1 MNGKGRKLFR
11 SAVGILTSVMMMGA
25 YTTTAMASGI
35 GVIDAKDM
43 LDIHAEANRAS
54 AVVGQV
60 MDDGHVAILAKY
72 NDWVQIQAGEIAG
85 WVPAENL
92 VETEISNEE
101 AVAANEQVI
110 AERTGATAS
119 EDEFFAEEEVQQD
132 ETAALQAEASEA
144 VQNEIEEVQTA
155 EEAARLEAE
164 AQAKAAEEAARLE
177 AEAQAKAAE
186 KAARLEAEAQ
196 AKAAEEAARLEAEA
210 QAKAAEKAARLE
222 AEAQAKAA
230 EEAARLEAEAQAKA
244 AEKAARLEAEAQAK
258 AAAEEAARAEAEAK
272 AAAEAQAAEEAA
284 RLAAEAQAK
293 AAAEEAARIAAEA
306 QQAAL
311 AAQAAQTA
319 AISAEELKLLANIIY
334 CEAGSESYVGKVAVG
349 NVIMNRVKSASQ
361 PNTITEVVYAKGQ
374 FSPVRNGSLQR
385 ALSSDKA
392 DAACYQAAIEALAG
406 AQPVGGKLFFRRNN
420 GRSGQVIGHHVFY

>member
-43 LDIHAEANRAS
+43 LDIHAEANTAS

-60 MDDGHVAILAKY
+60 MEDGHVAILAKY

-144 VQNEIEEVQTA
+144 AQNEIEEVQTA

-164 AQAKAAEEAARLE
+164 AQAKAA
-177 AEAQAKAAE
+177 
-186 KAARLEAEAQ
+186 
-196 AKAAEEAARLEAEA
+196 AEEAA
-210 QAKAAEKAARLE
+210 Q
-222 AEAQAKAA
+222 
-230 EEAARLEAEAQAKA
+230 
-244 AEKAARLEAEAQAK
+244 LEAEAQAK
-258 AAAEEAARAEAEAK
+258 AAAEEAARLEAEV
-272 AAAEAQAAEEAA
+272 
-284 RLAAEAQAK
+284 QAK

>member
-144 VQNEIEEVQTA
+144 AQNEIEEVQAA
-155 EEAARLEAE
+155 EEAARLEAEAQSKAAAEEAARLEAEAQAKAAAEEAAQLEAE

-177 AEAQAKAAE
+177 AEAQAKAA
-186 KAARLEAEAQ
+186 
-196 AKAAEEAARLEAEA
+196 AEEAARLEAEA
-210 QAKAAEKAARLE
+210 Q
-222 AEAQAKAA
+222 
-230 EEAARLEAEAQAKA
+230 
-244 AEKAARLEAEAQAK
+244 
-258 AAAEEAARAEAEAK
+258 
-272 AAAEAQAAEEAA
+272 
-284 RLAAEAQAK
+284 
-293 AAAEEAARIAAEA
+293 
-306 QQAAL
+306 QAAL
-311 AAQAAQTA
+311 AAQTA
-319 AISAEELKLLANIIY
+319 AISTEELKLLANIIY

>member
-54 AVVGQV
+54 VVVGQV

-72 NDWVQIQAGEIAG
+72 NGWVQIQAGEIAG

-92 VETEISNEE
+92 VETEISNEA
-101 AVAANEQVI
+101 AVAANMQVI
-110 AERTGATAS
+110 AERTEATAS

-144 VQNEIEEVQTA
+144 AQNEIEEVQAAEEAARIEAEAQAKAAA
-155 EEAARLEAE
+155 EEAARLAAE

-177 AEAQAKAAE
+177 
-186 KAARLEAEAQ
+186 
-196 AKAAEEAARLEAEA
+196 
-210 QAKAAEKAARLE
+210 
-222 AEAQAKAA
+222 
-230 EEAARLEAEAQAKA
+230 
-244 AEKAARLEAEAQAK
+244 
-258 AAAEEAARAEAEAK
+258 
-272 AAAEAQAAEEAA
+272 
-284 RLAAEAQAK
+284 AEAQAK

-406 AQPVGGKLFFRRNN
+406 AQPVGDKLFFRRNN

>member
-43 LDIHAEANRAS
+43 LDIHAEANTAS
-54 AVVGQV
+54 AVIGQV
-60 MDDGHVAILAKY
+60 MEDGHVAILAKY

-110 AERTGATAS
+110 AERTGETAS

-144 VQNEIEEVQTA
+144 AQNEIEEVQAA
-155 EEAARLEAE
+155 EEAARIEAEAQAKAAAEEAARIEAEAQAKAAAEEAARIEAE

-177 AEAQAKAAE
+177 AEAQ
-186 KAARLEAEAQ
+186 
-196 AKAAEEAARLEAEA
+196 
-210 QAKAAEKAARLE
+210 
-222 AEAQAKAA
+222 
-230 EEAARLEAEAQAKA
+230 
-244 AEKAARLEAEAQAK
+244 
-258 AAAEEAARAEAEAK
+258 
-272 AAAEAQAAEEAA
+272 
-284 RLAAEAQAK
+284 
-293 AAAEEAARIAAEA
+293 
-306 QQAAL
+306 QAAL
-311 AAQAAQTA
+311 AAQTAQTA

-374 FSPVRNGSLQR
+374 FFPVRNGSLQR

-406 AQPVGGKLFFRRNN
+406 AQPVGDKLFFRRNN

>member
-43 LDIHAEANRAS
+43 LDIHAEANTAS
-54 AVVGQV
+54 AVIGQV
-60 MDDGHVAILAKY
+60 MEDGHVAILAKY

-110 AERTGATAS
+110 AERTGETAS

-144 VQNEIEEVQTA
+144 AQNEIEEVQAA
-155 EEAARLEAE
+155 EEAARIEAE

-177 AEAQAKAAE
+177 AEAQAKAA
-186 KAARLEAEAQ
+186 
-196 AKAAEEAARLEAEA
+196 
-210 QAKAAEKAARLE
+210 
-222 AEAQAKAA
+222 
-230 EEAARLEAEAQAKA
+230 
-244 AEKAARLEAEAQAK
+244 
-258 AAAEEAARAEAEAK
+258 
-272 AAAEAQAAEEAA
+272 
-284 RLAAEAQAK
+284 
-293 AAAEEAARIAAEA
+293 AEEAARIEAEA

-311 AAQAAQTA
+311 AAQTA

-406 AQPVGGKLFFRRNN
+406 AQPVGDKLFFRRNN

>member
-43 LDIHAEANRAS
+43 LDIHAEANTAS
-54 AVVGQV
+54 AVIGQV
-60 MDDGHVAILAKY
+60 MEDGHVAILAKY

-132 ETAALQAEASEA
+132 ETAALQAEASKA
-144 VQNEIEEVQTA
+144 AQNEIEEVQ
-155 EEAARLEAE
+155 
-164 AQAKAAEEAARLE
+164 AAEEAARI
-177 AEAQAKAAE
+177 
-186 KAARLEAEAQ
+186 
-196 AKAAEEAARLEAEA
+196 
-210 QAKAAEKAARLE
+210 
-222 AEAQAKAA
+222 
-230 EEAARLEAEAQAKA
+230 
-244 AEKAARLEAEAQAK
+244 EAEAQAK
-258 AAAEEAARAEAEAK
+258 AAAEEAA
-272 AAAEAQAAEEAA
+272 Q
-284 RLAAEAQAK
+284 LAAQAQAK
-293 AAAEEAARIAAEA
+293 AAEEAARIEAEA

>member
-43 LDIHAEANRAS
+43 LDIHAEANTAS
-54 AVVGQV
+54 AVIGQV
-60 MDDGHVAILAKY
+60 MEDGHVAILAKY

-144 VQNEIEEVQTA
+144 AQNEIEEVQTA
-155 EEAARLEAE
+155 EEAARIEAEAQAKADEEAARIEAE

-177 AEAQAKAAE
+177 AEAQAKAA
-186 KAARLEAEAQ
+186 
-196 AKAAEEAARLEAEA
+196 AEEAARLEAEA
-210 QAKAAEKAARLE
+210 Q
-222 AEAQAKAA
+222 
-230 EEAARLEAEAQAKA
+230 
-244 AEKAARLEAEAQAK
+244 
-258 AAAEEAARAEAEAK
+258 
-272 AAAEAQAAEEAA
+272 
-284 RLAAEAQAK
+284 
-293 AAAEEAARIAAEA
+293 
-306 QQAAL
+306 QAAL
-311 AAQAAQTA
+311 AAQTA

>member
-43 LDIHAEANRAS
+43 LDIHAEANTAS
-54 AVVGQV
+54 AVIGQV
-60 MDDGHVAILAKY
+60 MEDGHVAILAKY

-110 AERTGATAS
+110 AERTGETAS

-144 VQNEIEEVQTA
+144 AQNEIEEIQAA
-155 EEAARLEAE
+155 EEAARIEAE
-164 AQAKAAEEAARLE
+164 AQAKAAEEAARI
-177 AEAQAKAAE
+177 
-186 KAARLEAEAQ
+186 
-196 AKAAEEAARLEAEA
+196 
-210 QAKAAEKAARLE
+210 
-222 AEAQAKAA
+222 
-230 EEAARLEAEAQAKA
+230 
-244 AEKAARLEAEAQAK
+244 EAEAQAK
-258 AAAEEAARAEAEAK
+258 AAAEK
-272 AAAEAQAAEEAA
+272 
-284 RLAAEAQAK
+284 
-293 AAAEEAARIAAEA
+293 AARIEAEA

-319 AISAEELKLLANIIY
+319 AISSEELKLLANIIY

-406 AQPVGGKLFFRRNN
+406 AQPVGDKLFFRRNN

>member
-43 LDIHAEANRAS
+43 LDIHAEANTAS

-60 MDDGHVAILAKY
+60 MEDGHVAILAKY

-110 AERTGATAS
+110 AERTGETAS

-144 VQNEIEEVQTA
+144 AQNEIEEVQ
-155 EEAARLEAE
+155 
-164 AQAKAAEEAARLE
+164 AAEEAARI
-177 AEAQAKAAE
+177 
-186 KAARLEAEAQ
+186 
-196 AKAAEEAARLEAEA
+196 
-210 QAKAAEKAARLE
+210 
-222 AEAQAKAA
+222 
-230 EEAARLEAEAQAKA
+230 
-244 AEKAARLEAEAQAK
+244 EAEAQAK
-258 AAAEEAARAEAEAK
+258 AAAEEAARIE
-272 AAAEAQAAEEAA
+272 
-284 RLAAEAQAK
+284 AEAQAK

>member
-43 LDIHAEANRAS
+43 LDIHAEANTAS
-54 AVVGQV
+54 AVIGQV
-60 MDDGHVAILAKY
+60 MEDGHVAILAKY

-144 VQNEIEEVQTA
+144 AQNEIEEVQTA
-155 EEAARLEAE
+155 EEAARIEAE
-164 AQAKAAEEAARLE
+164 AQAKAA
-177 AEAQAKAAE
+177 
-186 KAARLEAEAQ
+186 
-196 AKAAEEAARLEAEA
+196 AEEAARIEAEA
-210 QAKAAEKAARLE
+210 QV
-222 AEAQAKAA
+222 KAA
-230 EEAARLEAEAQAKA
+230 EE
-244 AEKAARLEAEAQAK
+244 AARLEAEAQAK
-258 AAAEEAARAEAEAK
+258 AAAEEAARIE
-272 AAAEAQAAEEAA
+272 
-284 RLAAEAQAK
+284 AEAQAK

>member
-1 MNGKGRKLFR
+1 
-11 SAVGILTSVMMMGA
+11 MMGA

-43 LDIHAEANRAS
+43 LDIHAEANTAS
-54 AVVGQV
+54 AVIGQV
-60 MDDGHVAILAKY
+60 MEDGHVAILAKY

-132 ETAALQAEASEA
+132 ETAALQAEASKA
-144 VQNEIEEVQTA
+144 AQNEIEEVQ
-155 EEAARLEAE
+155 
-164 AQAKAAEEAARLE
+164 AAEE
-177 AEAQAKAAE
+177 
-186 KAARLEAEAQ
+186 
-196 AKAAEEAARLEAEA
+196 
-210 QAKAAEKAARLE
+210 
-222 AEAQAKAA
+222 
-230 EEAARLEAEAQAKA
+230 
-244 AEKAARLEAEAQAK
+244 AARLEAEAQAK
-258 AAAEEAARAEAEAK
+258 AAAEEAAR
-272 AAAEAQAAEEAA
+272 
-284 RLAAEAQAK
+284 
-293 AAAEEAARIAAEA
+293 IAAE
-306 QQAAL
+306 
-311 AAQAAQTA
+311 AQAAQTA

>member
-60 MDDGHVAILAKY
+60 MDDGHVAILTKY

-144 VQNEIEEVQTA
+144 AQNEIEEVQAA
-155 EEAARLEAE
+155 EEAARIEAE
-164 AQAKAAEEAARLE
+164 AQAKA
-177 AEAQAKAAE
+177 
-186 KAARLEAEAQ
+186 
-196 AKAAEEAARLEAEA
+196 
-210 QAKAAEKAARLE
+210 
-222 AEAQAKAA
+222 AA

-258 AAAEEAARAEAEAK
+258 AAAEETARLEAEAQAK
-272 AAAEAQAAEEAA
+272 AAAEEAA
-284 RLAAEAQAK
+284 RLEAEAQAKAAEEAAQLEAEAQAK
-293 AAAEEAARIAAEA
+293 AAAEEAARIAAE
-306 QQAAL
+306 
-311 AAQAAQTA
+311 AQAAQTA

>member
-1 MNGKGRKLFR
+1 MEVRMNGKGRKLFR

-43 LDIHAEANRAS
+43 LDIHAEANTAS
-54 AVVGQV
+54 AVIGQV
-60 MDDGHVAILAKY
+60 MEDGHVAILAKY

-101 AVAANEQVI
+101 AANEQVI

-144 VQNEIEEVQTA
+144 AQNEIEEVQAA
-155 EEAARLEAE
+155 EEAARIEAEAQAKAAAEEAARIEAE
-164 AQAKAAEEAARLE
+164 AQAKAAEEAARL
-177 AEAQAKAAE
+177 
-186 KAARLEAEAQ
+186 
-196 AKAAEEAARLEAEA
+196 
-210 QAKAAEKAARLE
+210 
-222 AEAQAKAA
+222 
-230 EEAARLEAEAQAKA
+230 
-244 AEKAARLEAEAQAK
+244 
-258 AAAEEAARAEAEAK
+258 
-272 AAAEAQAAEEAA
+272 
-284 RLAAEAQAK
+284 
-293 AAAEEAARIAAEA
+293 AAEA

-311 AAQAAQTA
+311 AAQTA
-319 AISAEELKLLANIIY
+319 AISTEELKLLANIIY

>member
-43 LDIHAEANRAS
+43 LDIHAEANTAS
-54 AVVGQV
+54 AVIGQV
-60 MDDGHVAILAKY
+60 MEDGHVAILAKY

-144 VQNEIEEVQTA
+144 AQNEIEEVQAA
-155 EEAARLEAE
+155 EEAARIEAEAQAKAAAEEAAQLEAEAQAKAAAEEAAQLEAE

-177 AEAQAKAAE
+177 AEAQAKAAAE
-186 KAARLEAEAQ
+186 EAARLEAEAQ
-196 AKAAEEAARLEAEA
+196 AKAAEEAAQLE
-210 QAKAAEKAARLE
+210 
-222 AEAQAKAA
+222 
-230 EEAARLEAEAQAKA
+230 
-244 AEKAARLEAEAQAK
+244 
-258 AAAEEAARAEAEAK
+258 
-272 AAAEAQAAEEAA
+272 
-284 RLAAEAQAK
+284 
-293 AAAEEAARIAAEA
+293 AEA

-319 AISAEELKLLANIIY
+319 AVSAEELKLLANIIY

>member
-1 MNGKGRKLFR
+1 MEVRMNGKGRKLFR

-43 LDIHAEANRAS
+43 LDIHAEANTAS

-60 MDDGHVAILAKY
+60 MEDGHVAILAKY

-144 VQNEIEEVQTA
+144 AQNEIEEVQAA

-177 AEAQAKAAE
+177 AEAQAKAAAE
-186 KAARLEAEAQ
+186 EAARLAAEAQ
-196 AKAAEEAARLEAEA
+196 AKAAEEAARI
-210 QAKAAEKAARLE
+210 
-222 AEAQAKAA
+222 
-230 EEAARLEAEAQAKA
+230 
-244 AEKAARLEAEAQAK
+244 EAEAQAK
-258 AAAEEAARAEAEAK
+258 AAAEEAARI
-272 AAAEAQAAEEAA
+272 
-284 RLAAEAQAK
+284 AAEAQAK

-311 AAQAAQTA
+311 AAQTA

>member
-43 LDIHAEANRAS
+43 LDIHAEANTAS
-54 AVVGQV
+54 AVIGQV
-60 MDDGHVAILAKY
+60 MEDGHVAILAKY

-144 VQNEIEEVQTA
+144 AQNEIEEVQAT
-155 EEAARLEAE
+155 EEAARI
-164 AQAKAAEEAARLE
+164 
-177 AEAQAKAAE
+177 
-186 KAARLEAEAQ
+186 
-196 AKAAEEAARLEAEA
+196 
-210 QAKAAEKAARLE
+210 
-222 AEAQAKAA
+222 
-230 EEAARLEAEAQAKA
+230 
-244 AEKAARLEAEAQAK
+244 EAEAQAK
-258 AAAEEAARAEAEAK
+258 AAAEEAARIEAEAQVK
-272 AAAEAQAAEEAA
+272 
-284 RLAAEAQAK
+284 
-293 AAAEEAARIAAEA
+293 AAEEAARIAAEA

>member
-43 LDIHAEANRAS
+43 LDIHAEANTAS

-60 MDDGHVAILAKY
+60 MEDGHVAILAKY

-144 VQNEIEEVQTA
+144 AQNEIEEVQAAEEAARIEAEAQAKAAAEEAARLEAEAQAKAAA

-177 AEAQAKAAE
+177 AEAQ
-186 KAARLEAEAQ
+186 
-196 AKAAEEAARLEAEA
+196 
-210 QAKAAEKAARLE
+210 
-222 AEAQAKAA
+222 
-230 EEAARLEAEAQAKA
+230 
-244 AEKAARLEAEAQAK
+244 
-258 AAAEEAARAEAEAK
+258 
-272 AAAEAQAAEEAA
+272 
-284 RLAAEAQAK
+284 
-293 AAAEEAARIAAEA
+293 
-306 QQAAL
+306 QAAL
-311 AAQAAQTA
+311 AAQTA

>member
-1 MNGKGRKLFR
+1 MEVRMNGKGRKLFR

-43 LDIHAEANRAS
+43 LDIHAEANTAS
-54 AVVGQV
+54 AVIGQV
-60 MDDGHVAILAKY
+60 MEDGHVAILAKY

-110 AERTGATAS
+110 AERTGETAS

-144 VQNEIEEVQTA
+144 AQNEIEEVQ
-155 EEAARLEAE
+155 
-164 AQAKAAEEAARLE
+164 AAEEAARI
-177 AEAQAKAAE
+177 
-186 KAARLEAEAQ
+186 
-196 AKAAEEAARLEAEA
+196 
-210 QAKAAEKAARLE
+210 
-222 AEAQAKAA
+222 
-230 EEAARLEAEAQAKA
+230 
-244 AEKAARLEAEAQAK
+244 EAEAQAK
-258 AAAEEAARAEAEAK
+258 AAAEEAARIE
-272 AAAEAQAAEEAA
+272 
-284 RLAAEAQAK
+284 AEAQAK
-293 AAAEEAARIAAEA
+293 AAAEEAARIEAEAQAKAAAEEAARIEAEA

-311 AAQAAQTA
+311 AAQTAQTA

>member
-43 LDIHAEANRAS
+43 LDIHAEANTAS
-54 AVVGQV
+54 AVIGQV
-60 MDDGHVAILAKY
+60 MEDGHVAILAKY

-132 ETAALQAEASEA
+132 ETAALQAEASKA
-144 VQNEIEEVQTA
+144 AQNEIEEVQAAEEAARIEAEAQAKAAAEEAARLAAEAQAKAAA

-177 AEAQAKAAE
+177 AEVQAQ
-186 KAARLEAEAQ
+186 
-196 AKAAEEAARLEAEA
+196 AAEE
-210 QAKAAEKAARLE
+210 
-222 AEAQAKAA
+222 
-230 EEAARLEAEAQAKA
+230 
-244 AEKAARLEAEAQAK
+244 AARLEAEAQAK
-258 AAAEEAARAEAEAK
+258 AAAEEAAQLE
-272 AAAEAQAAEEAA
+272 
-284 RLAAEAQAK
+284 
-293 AAAEEAARIAAEA
+293 AEA

>member
-43 LDIHAEANRAS
+43 LDIHAEANTAS

-60 MDDGHVAILAKY
+60 MEDGHVAILAKY

-144 VQNEIEEVQTA
+144 AQNEIEEVQTA
-155 EEAARLEAE
+155 EEAARIEAEAQAKAAAEEAARIEAE

-186 KAARLEAEAQ
+186 
-196 AKAAEEAARLEAEA
+196 EAARLE
-210 QAKAAEKAARLE
+210 
-222 AEAQAKAA
+222 
-230 EEAARLEAEAQAKA
+230 
-244 AEKAARLEAEAQAK
+244 
-258 AAAEEAARAEAEAK
+258 
-272 AAAEAQAAEEAA
+272 
-284 RLAAEAQAK
+284 AEAQAK

>member
-43 LDIHAEANRAS
+43 LDIHAEANTAS
-54 AVVGQV
+54 AVIGQV
-60 MDDGHVAILAKY
+60 MEDGHVAILAKY

-144 VQNEIEEVQTA
+144 AQNEIEEVQTAEEAARLEAEAQAKAAA

-186 KAARLEAEAQ
+186 
-196 AKAAEEAARLEAEA
+196 EAARL
-210 QAKAAEKAARLE
+210 
-222 AEAQAKAA
+222 
-230 EEAARLEAEAQAKA
+230 
-244 AEKAARLEAEAQAK
+244 
-258 AAAEEAARAEAEAK
+258 
-272 AAAEAQAAEEAA
+272 
-284 RLAAEAQAK
+284 
-293 AAAEEAARIAAEA
+293 AAEA

>member
-1 MNGKGRKLFR
+1 MEVRMNGKGRKLFR

-43 LDIHAEANRAS
+43 LDIHAEANTAS

-60 MDDGHVAILAKY
+60 MEDGHVAILAKY

-144 VQNEIEEVQTA
+144 AQNEIEEVQAA
-155 EEAARLEAE
+155 EEAARIEAE

-177 AEAQAKAAE
+177 AEAQAKAAAE
-186 KAARLEAEAQ
+186 EAARLEAEAQ
-196 AKAAEEAARLEAEA
+196 AKAAEEAARL
-210 QAKAAEKAARLE
+210 
-222 AEAQAKAA
+222 
-230 EEAARLEAEAQAKA
+230 
-244 AEKAARLEAEAQAK
+244 
-258 AAAEEAARAEAEAK
+258 
-272 AAAEAQAAEEAA
+272 
-284 RLAAEAQAK
+284 
-293 AAAEEAARIAAEA
+293 AAEA

-319 AISAEELKLLANIIY
+319 AVSAEELKLLANIIY

>member
-11 SAVGILTSVMMMGA
+11 CAVGILTSVMMMGA

-43 LDIHAEANRAS
+43 LDIHAEANTAS
-54 AVVGQV
+54 AVIGQV
-60 MDDGHVAILAKY
+60 MEDGHVAILAKY

-144 VQNEIEEVQTA
+144 AQNEIEEVQTA
-155 EEAARLEAE
+155 EEAARIEAE
-164 AQAKAAEEAARLE
+164 AQAK
-177 AEAQAKAAE
+177 
-186 KAARLEAEAQ
+186 
-196 AKAAEEAARLEAEA
+196 
-210 QAKAAEKAARLE
+210 
-222 AEAQAKAA
+222 
-230 EEAARLEAEAQAKA
+230 
-244 AEKAARLEAEAQAK
+244 
-258 AAAEEAARAEAEAK
+258 
-272 AAAEAQAAEEAA
+272 AAEEAA

-293 AAAEEAARIAAEA
+293 AAAEEAARIEAEA

-311 AAQAAQTA
+311 AAQTA
-319 AISAEELKLLANIIY
+319 AVSAEELKLLANIIY

>member
-43 LDIHAEANRAS
+43 LDIHAEANTAS
-54 AVVGQV
+54 AVIGQV
-60 MDDGHVAILAKY
+60 MEDGHVAILAKY

-101 AVAANEQVI
+101 VVAANEQVI

-144 VQNEIEEVQTA
+144 AQNEIEEVQAA
-155 EEAARLEAE
+155 EEAARIEAE
-164 AQAKAAEEAARLE
+164 AQAKAAAEEAAQLE
-177 AEAQAKAAE
+177 AEAQAKT
-186 KAARLEAEAQ
+186 
-196 AKAAEEAARLEAEA
+196 AAEE
-210 QAKAAEKAARLE
+210 
-222 AEAQAKAA
+222 
-230 EEAARLEAEAQAKA
+230 
-244 AEKAARLEAEAQAK
+244 AARLEAEAQAK
-258 AAAEEAARAEAEAK
+258 AAAEEAARIEAEAQAK
-272 AAAEAQAAEEAA
+272 AAEEAA
-284 RLAAEAQAK
+284 RLAAEAQ
-293 AAAEEAARIAAEA
+293 
-306 QQAAL
+306 QAAL
-311 AAQAAQTA
+311 AAQTA
-319 AISAEELKLLANIIY
+319 AISTEELKLLANIIY

>member
-43 LDIHAEANRAS
+43 LDIHAEANTAS

-60 MDDGHVAILAKY
+60 MEDGHVAILAKY

-144 VQNEIEEVQTA
+144 AQNEIEEVQAA
-155 EEAARLEAE
+155 EEAARIEAE
-164 AQAKAAEEAARLE
+164 AQAKA
-177 AEAQAKAAE
+177 
-186 KAARLEAEAQ
+186 
-196 AKAAEEAARLEAEA
+196 
-210 QAKAAEKAARLE
+210 
-222 AEAQAKAA
+222 
-230 EEAARLEAEAQAKA
+230 
-244 AEKAARLEAEAQAK
+244 
-258 AAAEEAARAEAEAK
+258 
-272 AAAEAQAAEEAA
+272 AAEEAA

-293 AAAEEAARIAAEA
+293 AAEEAAQLEAEAQAKAAEEAARIAAEA

>member
-43 LDIHAEANRAS
+43 LDIHAEANTAS

-60 MDDGHVAILAKY
+60 MEDGHVAILAKY
-72 NDWVQIQAGEIAG
+72 NGWVQIQAGEIAG

-144 VQNEIEEVQTA
+144 AQNEIEEVQAAEEAARIEAEAQAKAAAEEAARIEAEAQAKATA
-155 EEAARLEAE
+155 EEAARIEAEAQAKAAEEAAQLEAE

-177 AEAQAKAAE
+177 AEAQAKAA
-186 KAARLEAEAQ
+186 
-196 AKAAEEAARLEAEA
+196 AEEAAQLE
-210 QAKAAEKAARLE
+210 
-222 AEAQAKAA
+222 
-230 EEAARLEAEAQAKA
+230 
-244 AEKAARLEAEAQAK
+244 
-258 AAAEEAARAEAEAK
+258 
-272 AAAEAQAAEEAA
+272 
-284 RLAAEAQAK
+284 
-293 AAAEEAARIAAEA
+293 AEA

>member
-43 LDIHAEANRAS
+43 LDIHAEANTAS
-54 AVVGQV
+54 AVIGQV
-60 MDDGHVAILAKY
+60 MEDGHVAILAKY

-110 AERTGATAS
+110 AERTGETAS

-144 VQNEIEEVQTA
+144 AQNEIEEVQAA
-155 EEAARLEAE
+155 EEAARIEAE
-164 AQAKAAEEAARLE
+164 AQAKAAAEEAAQLAAQAQAKAAEEAA
-177 AEAQAKAAE
+177 Q
-186 KAARLEAEAQ
+186 
-196 AKAAEEAARLEAEA
+196 
-210 QAKAAEKAARLE
+210 
-222 AEAQAKAA
+222 
-230 EEAARLEAEAQAKA
+230 
-244 AEKAARLEAEAQAK
+244 LEAEAQAK
-258 AAAEEAARAEAEAK
+258 AAAEEAARIE
-272 AAAEAQAAEEAA
+272 
-284 RLAAEAQAK
+284 AEAQAK
-293 AAAEEAARIAAEA
+293 AAAEEAARIEAEA

-311 AAQAAQTA
+311 AAQTAQTA

>member
-43 LDIHAEANRAS
+43 LDIHAEANTAS
-54 AVVGQV
+54 AVIGQV
-60 MDDGHVAILAKY
+60 MEDGHVAILAKY

-144 VQNEIEEVQTA
+144 AQNEIEEVQAA
-155 EEAARLEAE
+155 EEAARIEAE
-164 AQAKAAEEAARLE
+164 AQAKAA
-177 AEAQAKAAE
+177 
-186 KAARLEAEAQ
+186 
-196 AKAAEEAARLEAEA
+196 AEE
-210 QAKAAEKAARLE
+210 
-222 AEAQAKAA
+222 
-230 EEAARLEAEAQAKA
+230 
-244 AEKAARLEAEAQAK
+244 AARLEAEAQAK
-258 AAAEEAARAEAEAK
+258 AAAEEAAQLE
-272 AAAEAQAAEEAA
+272 
-284 RLAAEAQAK
+284 
-293 AAAEEAARIAAEA
+293 AEA

>member
-43 LDIHAEANRAS
+43 LDIHAEANTAS
-54 AVVGQV
+54 AVIGQV
-60 MDDGHVAILAKY
+60 MEDGHVAILAKY

-110 AERTGATAS
+110 AERTGETAS

-144 VQNEIEEVQTA
+144 AQNEIEEVQ
-155 EEAARLEAE
+155 
-164 AQAKAAEEAARLE
+164 AAEEAARIE
-177 AEAQAKAAE
+177 
-186 KAARLEAEAQ
+186 
-196 AKAAEEAARLEAEA
+196 
-210 QAKAAEKAARLE
+210 
-222 AEAQAKAA
+222 
-230 EEAARLEAEAQAKA
+230 
-244 AEKAARLEAEAQAK
+244 
-258 AAAEEAARAEAEAK
+258 
-272 AAAEAQAAEEAA
+272 
-284 RLAAEAQAK
+284 AEAQAK
-293 AAAEEAARIAAEA
+293 AAAEEAARIAAES

-319 AISAEELKLLANIIY
+319 AISSEELKLLANIIY

-406 AQPVGGKLFFRRNN
+406 AQPVGGKLFSEEITVVPDR
-420 GRSGQVIGHHVFY
+420 

>member
-1 MNGKGRKLFR
+1 MEVRMNGKGRKLFR

-43 LDIHAEANRAS
+43 LDIHAEANTAS

-60 MDDGHVAILAKY
+60 MEDGHVAILAKY

-144 VQNEIEEVQTA
+144 AQNEIEEVQTA
-155 EEAARLEAE
+155 EEAARIEARSEAQAKADEEAARIEAE
-164 AQAKAAEEAARLE
+164 AQAKAAEEAARIE
-177 AEAQAKAAE
+177 AEAQAK
-186 KAARLEAEAQ
+186 
-196 AKAAEEAARLEAEA
+196 
-210 QAKAAEKAARLE
+210 
-222 AEAQAKAA
+222 
-230 EEAARLEAEAQAKA
+230 
-244 AEKAARLEAEAQAK
+244 
-258 AAAEEAARAEAEAK
+258 
-272 AAAEAQAAEEAA
+272 AAEEAA

-293 AAAEEAARIAAEA
+293 AAAEEAARIEAEA

-311 AAQAAQTA
+311 AAQTA
-319 AISAEELKLLANIIY
+319 AVSAEELKLLANIIY

>member
-43 LDIHAEANRAS
+43 LDIHAEANTAS

-60 MDDGHVAILAKY
+60 MEDGHVAILAKY

-132 ETAALQAEASEA
+132 ETAALQAEASKA
-144 VQNEIEEVQTA
+144 AQNEIEEVQAA
-155 EEAARLEAE
+155 EEAARIEAE
-164 AQAKAAEEAARLE
+164 AQAKAAEEAARIE
-177 AEAQAKAAE
+177 AEAQAK
-186 KAARLEAEAQ
+186 
-196 AKAAEEAARLEAEA
+196 
-210 QAKAAEKAARLE
+210 
-222 AEAQAKAA
+222 
-230 EEAARLEAEAQAKA
+230 
-244 AEKAARLEAEAQAK
+244 
-258 AAAEEAARAEAEAK
+258 
-272 AAAEAQAAEEAA
+272 AAEEAA

-293 AAAEEAARIAAEA
+293 AAAEEAARIEAEA

-311 AAQAAQTA
+311 AAQTA
-319 AISAEELKLLANIIY
+319 AVSAEELKLLANIIY

>member
-43 LDIHAEANRAS
+43 LDIHAEANTAS

-60 MDDGHVAILAKY
+60 MEDGHVAILAKY

-144 VQNEIEEVQTA
+144 AQNEIEEVQAA
-155 EEAARLEAE
+155 EEAARIEAE
-164 AQAKAAEEAARLE
+164 AQAKA
-177 AEAQAKAAE
+177 
-186 KAARLEAEAQ
+186 
-196 AKAAEEAARLEAEA
+196 
-210 QAKAAEKAARLE
+210 
-222 AEAQAKAA
+222 AA

-258 AAAEEAARAEAEAK
+258 AAAEETARLEAEAQAK
-272 AAAEAQAAEEAA
+272 AAAEEAA
-284 RLAAEAQAK
+284 RLEAEAQAKAAEEAAQLEAEAQAK
-293 AAAEEAARIAAEA
+293 AAAEEAARIAAE
-306 QQAAL
+306 
-311 AAQAAQTA
+311 AQAAQTA

>member
-11 SAVGILTSVMMMGA
+11 SAVGIFTSVMMMGA

-43 LDIHAEANRAS
+43 LDIHAEANTAS

-60 MDDGHVAILAKY
+60 MEDGHVAILAKY

-144 VQNEIEEVQTA
+144 AQNEIEEVQAAEEAARIEAEAQAKAAAEEAARIEAEAQAKAAA
-155 EEAARLEAE
+155 EEAARLAAEAQAKAAEEAAQLEAEAQAKAAEEAARLAAE

-177 AEAQAKAAE
+177 AEAQ
-186 KAARLEAEAQ
+186 
-196 AKAAEEAARLEAEA
+196 
-210 QAKAAEKAARLE
+210 
-222 AEAQAKAA
+222 
-230 EEAARLEAEAQAKA
+230 
-244 AEKAARLEAEAQAK
+244 
-258 AAAEEAARAEAEAK
+258 
-272 AAAEAQAAEEAA
+272 
-284 RLAAEAQAK
+284 
-293 AAAEEAARIAAEA
+293 
-306 QQAAL
+306 QAAL
-311 AAQAAQTA
+311 AAQTA

>member
-43 LDIHAEANRAS
+43 LDIHAEANTAS
-54 AVVGQV
+54 AVIGQV
-60 MDDGHVAILAKY
+60 MEDGHVAILAKY

-144 VQNEIEEVQTA
+144 AQNEIEEVQAA
-155 EEAARLEAE
+155 EEAARIEAE
-164 AQAKAAEEAARLE
+164 AQAKAAAAEAAQLEAEAQAKTAAEEAARIEAEAQAKEAARLE
-177 AEAQAKAAE
+177 AEVQAKAA
-186 KAARLEAEAQ
+186 
-196 AKAAEEAARLEAEA
+196 AEE
-210 QAKAAEKAARLE
+210 
-222 AEAQAKAA
+222 
-230 EEAARLEAEAQAKA
+230 
-244 AEKAARLEAEAQAK
+244 AARLEAEAQAK
-258 AAAEEAARAEAEAK
+258 AAAEEAARLE
-272 AAAEAQAAEEAA
+272 
-284 RLAAEAQAK
+284 
-293 AAAEEAARIAAEA
+293 AEA

-311 AAQAAQTA
+311 AAQTA

>member
-11 SAVGILTSVMMMGA
+11 SAVGILTSFMMMGA

-144 VQNEIEEVQTA
+144 AQNEIEEVQTA
-155 EEAARLEAE
+155 EEAARIEAEAQAKADEEAARIEAE
-164 AQAKAAEEAARLE
+164 AQAKAAEEAARIE
-177 AEAQAKAAE
+177 AEAQAK
-186 KAARLEAEAQ
+186 
-196 AKAAEEAARLEAEA
+196 
-210 QAKAAEKAARLE
+210 
-222 AEAQAKAA
+222 
-230 EEAARLEAEAQAKA
+230 
-244 AEKAARLEAEAQAK
+244 
-258 AAAEEAARAEAEAK
+258 
-272 AAAEAQAAEEAA
+272 AAEEAA

-293 AAAEEAARIAAEA
+293 AAAEEAARIEAEAQAKAAEEAARLAAEA

-420 GRSGQVIGHHVFY
+420 GRSGQVIGNHVFY

>member
-1 MNGKGRKLFR
+1 MEVRMNGKGRKLFR

-54 AVVGQV
+54 VVVGQV

-72 NDWVQIQAGEIAG
+72 NGWVQIQAGEIAG

-132 ETAALQAEASEA
+132 ETAALQAEASKA
-144 VQNEIEEVQTA
+144 AQNEIEELQAAEEAARIEAEAQAKAAA
-155 EEAARLEAE
+155 EEAARLAAE

-177 AEAQAKAAE
+177 
-186 KAARLEAEAQ
+186 
-196 AKAAEEAARLEAEA
+196 
-210 QAKAAEKAARLE
+210 
-222 AEAQAKAA
+222 
-230 EEAARLEAEAQAKA
+230 
-244 AEKAARLEAEAQAK
+244 
-258 AAAEEAARAEAEAK
+258 
-272 AAAEAQAAEEAA
+272 
-284 RLAAEAQAK
+284 AEAQAK

>member
-43 LDIHAEANRAS
+43 LDIHAEANTAS
-54 AVVGQV
+54 AVIGQV
-60 MDDGHVAILAKY
+60 MEDGHVAILAKY

-132 ETAALQAEASEA
+132 ETAALQAEASKA
-144 VQNEIEEVQTA
+144 AQNEIEEVQ
-155 EEAARLEAE
+155 
-164 AQAKAAEEAARLE
+164 AAEEAARI
-177 AEAQAKAAE
+177 
-186 KAARLEAEAQ
+186 
-196 AKAAEEAARLEAEA
+196 
-210 QAKAAEKAARLE
+210 
-222 AEAQAKAA
+222 
-230 EEAARLEAEAQAKA
+230 
-244 AEKAARLEAEAQAK
+244 EAEAQAK
-258 AAAEEAARAEAEAK
+258 AAAEEAA
-272 AAAEAQAAEEAA
+272 Q
-284 RLAAEAQAK
+284 LAAEAQAQAQAK
-293 AAAEEAARIAAEA
+293 AAEEAARIAGEA

>member
-1 MNGKGRKLFR
+1 MEVRMNGKGRKLFR

-43 LDIHAEANRAS
+43 LDIHAEANAAS

-60 MDDGHVAILAKY
+60 MEDGHVAILAKY

-144 VQNEIEEVQTA
+144 AQNEIEEVQTA
-155 EEAARLEAE
+155 EEAARIEAE
-164 AQAKAAEEAARLE
+164 AQAKAA
-177 AEAQAKAAE
+177 
-186 KAARLEAEAQ
+186 
-196 AKAAEEAARLEAEA
+196 AEE
-210 QAKAAEKAARLE
+210 
-222 AEAQAKAA
+222 
-230 EEAARLEAEAQAKA
+230 
-244 AEKAARLEAEAQAK
+244 AARLEAEAQAK
-258 AAAEEAARAEAEAK
+258 AAAEEAAQLEAEAQAK
-272 AAAEAQAAEEAA
+272 AAEEAA
-284 RLAAEAQAK
+284 RLEAEAQAK

>member
-25 YTTTAMASGI
+25 YATTAMASGI

-43 LDIHAEANRAS
+43 LDIHAEANTAS
-54 AVVGQV
+54 AVIGQV
-60 MDDGHVAILAKY
+60 MEDGHVAILAKY

-110 AERTGATAS
+110 ADRTGATAS

-144 VQNEIEEVQTA
+144 AQNEIEEVQAA
-155 EEAARLEAE
+155 EEAARIEAE
-164 AQAKAAEEAARLE
+164 AQAKAA
-177 AEAQAKAAE
+177 
-186 KAARLEAEAQ
+186 
-196 AKAAEEAARLEAEA
+196 AEEAA
-210 QAKAAEKAARLE
+210 Q
-222 AEAQAKAA
+222 
-230 EEAARLEAEAQAKA
+230 
-244 AEKAARLEAEAQAK
+244 LEAEAQAK
-258 AAAEEAARAEAEAK
+258 AAAEEAAQLE
-272 AAAEAQAAEEAA
+272 
-284 RLAAEAQAK
+284 AEAQAK
-293 AAAEEAARIAAEA
+293 AAEE
-306 QQAAL
+306 AAL